1 MIVGLSPGDGP
12 VRIMTEATALFDE
25 EELRTLLQRQ
35 SFGHP
40 LYFFKTIASTNDY
53 ARELAARDSPEG
65 TLVISEEQTAGR
77 GRMGKSWISPAGTGL
92 WISLVLR
99 PTFPPSQGPLITPMT
114 AVAVAGAIRE
124 VTGLSAGIKW
134 PNDIIINERKAAGIL
149 MESSAGARSIRHIIV
164 GIGINVNTEEFPEE
178 IREKAT
184 SLRICSG
191 NKISRMEILISVIRQ
206 LERLY
211 SFVTPGGDP
220 DIILKRYRSWSVTIG
235 RMITADRAGKK
246 LTARALDITATG
258 GLLVRDQ
265 TGMTEELIS
274 GEIQNL
280 IFPVKK

>member
-77 GRMGKSWISPAGTGL
+77 GRMGNSWISPPGTGI
-92 WISLVLR
+92 WISLILR
-99 PTFPPSQGPLITPMT
+99 PPLPPSQGPLITPMT
-114 AVAVAGAIRE
+114 AVAVAGAIRK

-134 PNDIIINERKAAGIL
+134 PNDIIINNRKAAGIL
-149 MESSAGARSIRHIIV
+149 IESSAGERSIKHLIV
-164 GIGINVNTEEFPEE
+164 GIGINVNTEVFPEE
-178 IREKAT
+178 IRESAT
-184 SLRICSG
+184 SLSICSG
-191 NKISRMEILISVIRQ
+191 KKISRMEILISVIRQ

-211 SFVTPGGDP
+211 SIVIPGGKP
-220 DIILKRYRSWSVTIG
+220 RIILERYRSWSVTLG
-235 RMITADRAGKK
+235 KMITADRAGGKI
-246 LTARALDITATG
+246 TARALDITPNG

-265 TGMTEELIS
+265 TGITEELIS

-280 IFPVKK
+280 IFPSGK

>member
-1 MIVGLSPGDGP
+1 M
-12 VRIMTEATALFDE
+12 
-25 EELRTLLQRQ
+25 
-35 SFGHP
+35 
-40 LYFFKTIASTNDY
+40 
-53 ARELAARDSPEG
+53 
-65 TLVISEEQTAGR
+65 
-77 GRMGKSWISPAGTGL
+77 
-92 WISLVLR
+92 
-99 PTFPPSQGPLITPMT
+99 
-114 AVAVAGAIRE
+114 
-124 VTGLSAGIKW
+124 
-134 PNDIIINERKAAGIL
+134 
-149 MESSAGARSIRHIIV
+149 SIRDR
-164 GIGINVNTEEFPEE
+164 EFLFLKAIPEE

-280 IFPVKK
+280 IFPVEK